1 MSSSNLLRLGGLAA
15 VIGGVLFAVSD
26 LLSLLLDFEDPL
38 GTTTSAS
45 YALGVGLALI
55 SSVLLTGGLVG
66 IYAARSEVTGVLGL
80 IGFALAFAGEILA
93 AGGTWSDAFVTPAL
107 AQEVPELLLSDPPG
121 IVMFGNILSFGL
133 LTVGWLI
140 FGAALLRARAY
151 PRVATVLVL
160 VGAVVQALPFLP
172 PAIGVPGAVVF
183 DVGVAWLGFAL
194 LTGAGASTE
203 QQALR
208 VR

>member
-15 VIGGVLFAVSD
+15 VIGGGLFVVSD
-26 LLSLLLDFEDPL
+26 LLILVDDPNDPI
-38 GTTTSAS
+38 GTVTSAS
-45 YALGVGLALI
+45 YALSVWLALI

-66 IYAARSEVTGVLGL
+66 IYAARSEATGVLGL
-80 IGFALAFAGEILA
+80 IGFALAFAGQILA
-93 AGGTWSDAFVTPAL
+93 AGGTWSEAFVTPAL
-107 AQEVPELLLSDPPG
+107 AQEAPELLLSDPPG
-121 IVMFGNILSFGL
+121 IVMFGNILTFGL

-140 FGAALLRARAY
+140 LGAAILRARAY
-151 PRVATVLVL
+151 PLVATVLVL

-194 LTGAGASTE
+194 LTGARASTE
-203 QQALR
+203 QQASR

>member
-1 MSSSNLLRLGGLAA
+1 MTSSNLLRMGGLAA
-15 VIGGVLFAVSD
+15 VVGGVLFAVAD
-26 LLSLLLDFEDPL
+26 LLILLEDPNDPI
-38 GTTTSAS
+38 GSINSAS
-45 YALGVGLALI
+45 FALSVGLALI
-55 SSVLLTGGLVG
+55 GAVLLTGGLVG
-66 IYAARSEVTGVLGL
+66 IYAARSEAIGVLGL

-93 AGGTWSDAFVTPAL
+93 AGVMWFEAFITPAL
-107 AQEVPELLLSDPPG
+107 AQEAPELLLSDPPG
-121 IVMFGNILSFGL
+121 IVMFGQILTSGL
-133 LTVGWLI
+133 LTLGWLI
-140 FGAALLRARAY
+140 LGAAILRARTY

-172 PAIGVPGAVVF
+172 PAVGVPGAVVF

-203 QQALR
+203 QQASR

>member
-1 MSSSNLLRLGGLAA
+1 MTSSNLLRMGGLAA
-15 VIGGVLFAVSD
+15 VVGGVLFAVAD
-26 LLSLLLDFEDPL
+26 LLILLEDPNDPI
-38 GTTTSAS
+38 GSINSAS
-45 YALGVGLALI
+45 YALSVGLALI
-55 SSVLLTGGLVG
+55 STVLLIGGLVG
-66 IYAARSEVTGVLGL
+66 IYAGRSEATGVLGL
-80 IGFALAFAGEILA
+80 IGFALAFAGQILA
-93 AGGTWSDAFVTPAL
+93 AGGTWSEAFVTPAL
-107 AQEVPELLLSDPPG
+107 AQEAPELLLSDPPG
-121 IVMFGNILSFGL
+121 IVMFGNILTFGL

-140 FGAALLRARAY
+140 LGAAILRARAY

-194 LTGAGASTE
+194 LTGARASTE
-203 QQALR
+203 QQASR

>member
-15 VIGGVLFAVSD
+15 VVGGVLFAVSD
-26 LLSLLLDFEDPL
+26 LLTLLLDVDDPI
-38 GTTTSAS
+38 GSINSAS
-45 YALGVGLALI
+45 FALSVGLGLI
-55 SSVLLTGGLVG
+55 SAVLLTGGLVG
-66 IYAARSEVTGVLGL
+66 IYAARSGATGVLGL

-93 AGGTWSDAFVTPAL
+93 AGGIWSEAFITPAL
-107 AQEVPELLLSDPPG
+107 AQEAPEILLTDPPG
-121 IVMFGNILSFGL
+121 IVTFGNILTFGL

-140 FGAALLRARAY
+140 LGAAILRARAY

-203 QQALR
+203 QRASR

>member
-15 VIGGVLFAVSD
+15 VIGGGLFVVSD
-26 LLSLLLDFEDPL
+26 LLILVDDPNDPI
-38 GTTTSAS
+38 GTVTSAS
-45 YALGVGLALI
+45 YALSVWLALI

-66 IYAARSEVTGVLGL
+66 IYAARSEATGVLGL
-80 IGFALAFAGEILA
+80 IGFALAFAGTVLA
-93 AGGTWSDAFVTPAL
+93 AGGTWSEAFVTPAL
-107 AQEVPELLLSDPPG
+107 AQEAPELLLSDPPG
-121 IVMFGNILSFGL
+121 IVMFGNILTSGL

-140 FGAALLRARAY
+140 LGAAILRARAY
-151 PRVATVLVL
+151 PRLATVLVL

-194 LTGAGASTE
+194 LTGARASTE
-203 QQALR
+203 QQASR

>member
-1 MSSSNLLRLGGLAA
+1 MSSSNLLRMGGLAA
-15 VIGGVLFAVSD
+15 LVGGGLFVVSD
-26 LLSLLLDFEDPL
+26 LLILVDDPNDPI
-38 GTTTSAS
+38 GTVTSAS
-45 YALGVGLALI
+45 YALSVGLALI
-55 SSVLLTGGLVG
+55 STVLLAGGLVG
-66 IYAARSEVTGVLGL
+66 IYAARSEATGVLGL
-80 IGFALAFAGEILA
+80 IGFALAFAGTVLA
-93 AGGTWSDAFVTPAL
+93 AGGTWSEAFVTPAL
-107 AQEVPELLLSDPPG
+107 AQEAPELLLSDPPG
-121 IVMFGNILSFGL
+121 IVMFGNILTFGL

-140 FGAALLRARAY
+140 LGAAILRARAY

-203 QQALR
+203 QQASR

>member
-15 VIGGVLFAVSD
+15 LVGGVLFAVSD
-26 LLSLLLDFEDPL
+26 LLILAEDPDDPI
-38 GTTTSAS
+38 GSITSAS
-45 YALGVGLALI
+45 YALSVGLALL
-55 SSVLLTGGLVG
+55 SAVLLIGGLVG
-66 IYAARSEVTGVLGL
+66 IYAARSEATGVLGL

-93 AGGTWSDAFVTPAL
+93 AGGIWSEAFVTPAL
-107 AQEVPELLLSDPPG
+107 AQEAPELLLTDPPG
-121 IVMFGNILSFGL
+121 IVMFGNILTSGL

-140 FGAALLRARAY
+140 LGAAIFRARAY

-172 PAIGVPGAVVF
+172 PALGVPGAVVF

-194 LTGAGASTE
+194 LTGAGASTG
-203 QQALR
+203 QQASR